1 MTPDQLRQVQAWPFG
16 LRENACPRAAL
27 RACVGQP
34 RVRPASVR
42 YRAQLGRDMV
52 NPSSSY
58 FDPGCVK
65 TPQAR
70 ERLELFF
77 PDRPKSIAHN
87 DLCSEIRN
95 RKDDPFYQI
104 STLRRFHTT
113 KTHCEQS
120 SPVHGAHWRPA
131 LRSLSARWREFTYS

>member
-1 MTPDQLRQVQAWPFG
+1 MASAQPSPGTGISELPAKRTY
-16 LRENACPRAAL
+16 PRHGPNDAIDL
-27 RACVGQP
+27 
-34 RVRPASVR
+34 
-42 YRAQLGRDMV
+42 
-52 NPSSSY
+52 
-58 FDPGCVK
+58 GCVK

-87 DLCSEIRN
+87 DLRSEIRN

-113 KTHCEQS
+113 KTHTRS
-120 SPVHGAHWRPA
+120 RA
-131 LRSLSARWREFTYS
+131 LDARVAAMSQRN

>member
-1 MTPDQLRQVQAWPFG
+1 MRWTSSILGELLP
-16 LRENACPRAAL
+16 
-27 RACVGQP
+27 RACVWLDSGITP
-34 RVRPASVR
+34 
-42 YRAQLGRDMV
+42 
-52 NPSSSY
+52 
-58 FDPGCVK
+58 CVK

-113 KTHCEQS
+113 KTHCGQS

-131 LRSLSARWREFTYS
+131 LRPLGARWREFTYS

>member
-1 MTPDQLRQVQAWPFG
+1 MRWTSSILGELLP
-16 LRENACPRAAL
+16 
-27 RACVGQP
+27 RACVWLDSGITP
-34 RVRPASVR
+34 
-42 YRAQLGRDMV
+42 
-52 NPSSSY
+52 
-58 FDPGCVK
+58 CVK

-104 STLRRFHTT
+104 STLRRFHRT
-113 KTHCEQS
+113 KTLKRHAA
-120 SPVHGAHWRPA
+120 VHSTVLVAWARLAAGMSRPRA
-131 LRSLSARWREFTYS
+131 LALFKLIT

>member
-1 MTPDQLRQVQAWPFG
+1 MIARSHEVDLIDSWRADSQG
-16 LRENACPRAAL
+16 LSMARFRNYP
-27 RACVGQP
+27 
-34 RVRPASVR
+34 
-42 YRAQLGRDMV
+42 M
-52 NPSSSY
+52 
-58 FDPGCVK
+58 K

-87 DLCSEIRN
+87 DLRSEIRN

-113 KTHCEQS
+113 KTHTRS
-120 SPVHGAHWRPA
+120 RA
-131 LRSLSARWREFTYS
+131 LDARVAAMSQRN